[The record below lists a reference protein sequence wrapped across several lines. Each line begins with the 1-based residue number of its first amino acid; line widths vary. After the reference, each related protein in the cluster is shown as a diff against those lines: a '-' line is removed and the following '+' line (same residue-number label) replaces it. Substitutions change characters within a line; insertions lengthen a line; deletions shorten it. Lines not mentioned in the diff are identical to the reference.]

1 MFFRIIIKEFNI
13 ESVWMSVL
21 LTDLLW
27 FIYKIIES
35 VRHLVLVEQ

>member
-35 VRHLVLVEQ
+35 VSHLVLVEQ